1 MVPPAEVATARRKVV
16 GSAVIRQVVEGSAV
30 LRQVVVGSERR
41 PEPLPLEALS
51 GRHLPLPAGT
61 LNPRLS
67 PRTAPLLVAVC
78 RPSSRRWSTSGR

>member
-16 GSAVIRQVVEGSAV
+16 GSAVLRQVAVGSAV
-30 LRQVVVGSERR
+30 LRQVVVGSERHL
-41 PEPLPLEALS
+41 EPLPLEALS
-51 GRHLPLPAGT
+51 GRRLPLPAGT
-61 LNPRLS
+61 LNPS